1 MNVFCVF
8 LSTGSSPRLRGT
20 LEKKQ
25 EPDSERG
32 IIPALAGNTRCRG
45 TRLFQPRD
53 HPRACGEHIA
63 TVAVVGT
70 AWGSSP
76 RLRGTPGAV
85 RPACIRRGIIPA
97 LAGNTVDGV
106 LRLGTAGDHPR
117 ACGEHCDR
125 QRVAARDAG
134 SSPRLRGTRASHEH
148 QRFRRGIIPALAGNT
163 RCGRR
168 SRTPSWD
175 HPRACGEHSGDNTNR
190 IELIGSS
197 PRLRGTPVSISLMR
211 PPPGIIPALAGNTR
225 CCVRAWSSGWDH
237 PRACGEHES
246 TTLKRM
252 RREGSSPRL
261 RGTLIRRMV
270 HPAHDGIIPALA
282 GNTHSRPCPMADGG
296 DHPRACGEHSAWK
309 SPPRISP
316 GSSPRLRGTRGF
328 NQRYPP
334 HAGIIPALAGNT
346 L

>member
-1 MNVFCVF
+1 M
-8 LSTGSSPRLRGT
+8 RGT
-20 LEKKQ
+20 RLPRGRHGQ
-25 EPDSERG
+25 DRG
-32 IIPALAGNTRCRG
+32 IIPALAGNTRLC
-45 TRLFQPRD
+45 
-53 HPRACGEHIA
+53 A
-63 TVAVVGT
+63 
-70 AWGSSP
+70 SS
-76 RLRGTPGAV
+76 GM
-85 RPACIRRGIIPA
+85 
-97 LAGNTVDGV
+97 
-106 LRLGTAGDHPR
+106 
-117 ACGEHCDR
+117 
-125 QRVAARDAG
+125 AR
-134 SSPRLRGTRASHEH
+134 
-148 QRFRRGIIPALAGNT
+148 
-163 RCGRR
+163 
-168 SRTPSWD
+168 WD
-175 HPRACGEHSGDNTNR
+175 HPRACGEHTPAARSNR
-190 IELIGSS
+190 HTLGSS
-197 PRLRGTPVSISLMR
+197 PRLRGTLGGTRRAR
-211 PPPGIIPALAGNTR
+211 PDMGIIPALAGNTR

>member
-1 MNVFCVF
+1 MLLAVRI
-8 LSTGSSPRLRGT
+8 LGQGSSPRLRGT
-20 LEKKQ
+20 LTGDLFLHTVQ
-25 EPDSERG
+25 G
-32 IIPALAGNTRCRG
+32 IIPALAGNTG
-45 TRLFQPRD
+45 STTTTVPPNVD
-53 HPRACGEHIA
+53 HPRACGEHSLSRNSPISA
-63 TVAVVGT
+63 Q
-70 AWGSSP
+70 GSSP

-117 ACGEHCDR
+117 ACWEHCDR

-175 HPRACGEHSGDNTNR
+175 HPCACGEHSGDNTNR

-211 PPPGIIPALAGNTR
+211 PPPGIIPALAGNTPPSR
-225 CCVRAWSSGWDH
+225 TAWSRPWDH
-237 PRACGEHES
+237 PRACGEHEAV
-246 TTLKRM
+246 RVIGYG
-252 RREGSSPRL
+252 EVGSSPRL
-261 RGTLIRRMV
+261 RGT
-270 HPAHDGIIPALA
+270 H
-282 GNTHSRPCPMADGG
+282 
-296 DHPRACGEHSAWK
+296 
-309 SPPRISP
+309 P
-316 GSSPRLRGTRGF
+316 GSEIEPA
-328 NQRYPP
+328 

-346 L
+346 GRNSTRSA